1 MEDGVLTLEQL
12 GWTERLAE
20 AFRELQRPDWMP
32 ARIVRLERGVA
43 HVRTSDGEVA
53 ARVGGRISHHADD
66 PGERPAV
73 GDWVA
78 VTPETDAGEALVRAR
93 LPRRTRFLRQA
104 AGRTSEPQVLAANLD
119 TLLIVC
125 GLDGDFNPRRI
136 ERYLALARAGGVD
149 PVVVLN
155 KTDLCD
161 DLETKLAE
169 ARAAAP
175 GVPVV
180 AIGAKEGRGLDA
192 LEPWLERGTTLAL
205 VGSSGVGKSTLVNQ
219 LLGEDRVRTGEV
231 RASDD
236 RGRHTTTRRELF
248 VLPGG
253 ALWIDTPGLREL
265 QLSADT
271 EDVGSAFPEIE
282 QVAEGCKFRD
292 CEHGNEPGCAVRE
305 ASDAGTLDPARIEA
319 WARLRR
325 EAVNEQRRK
334 DERLARAD
342 SRRLGKLYKRIQSE
356 KNNRR

>member
-1 MEDGVLTLEQL
+1 MTLEQL
-12 GWTERLAE
+12 GWTERLE
-20 AFRELQRPDWMP
+20 RAFLELERPDWMP

-43 HVRTSDGEVA
+43 HVRTADGEVA

-66 PGERPAV
+66 PGEMPAV

-78 VTPETDAGEALVRAR
+78 VTPETEAGEALVRAR

-104 AGRTSEPQVLAANLD
+104 AGRTSEGQVLAANLD
-119 TLLIVC
+119 TLLVVC

-136 ERYLALARAGGVD
+136 ERYIALATAGGVA

-155 KTDLCD
+155 KTDLCE
-161 DLETKLAE
+161 DLEDKLVE

-175 GVPVV
+175 DVPVI

-192 LEPWLERGTTLAL
+192 LEPWLEPGTTLAL

-265 QLSADT
+265 QLSAGT

-282 QVAEGCKFRD
+282 RISEDCRFRD
-292 CEHGNEPGCAVRE
+292 CEHGGEPGCAVGA
-305 ASDAGTLDPARIEA
+305 ASEAGTLDPARIEA
-319 WARLRR
+319 WRRLRQ
-325 EAVNEQRRK
+325 EAASEQRRK
-334 DERLARAD
+334 DERLARAE
-342 SRRLGKLYKRIQSE
+342 SRRQGKLYKRIQSE

>member
-1 MEDGVLTLEQL
+1 MKLDQL
-12 GWTERLAE
+12 GWNERLE
-20 AFRELQRPDWMP
+20 DAFRELQRTDWLP

-43 HVRTSDGEVA
+43 HVRTADGEVA
-53 ARVGGRISHHADD
+53 ARLGGRISHHADD
-66 PGERPAV
+66 PGEMPAV

-78 VTPETDAGEALVRAR
+78 ITPETDAGEALVRAR

-104 AGRTSEPQVLAANLD
+104 SGRTSEPQVLAANLD

-136 ERYLALARAGGVD
+136 ERYLALANAGGVD

-161 DLETKLAE
+161 DLDGKLAE
-169 ARAAAP
+169 ARTAAP
-175 GVPVV
+175 GVPLV
-180 AIGAKEGRGLDA
+180 AIGAKRGDGLEA
-192 LEPWLERGTTLAL
+192 LEPWLVPGMTLAL
-205 VGSSGVGKSTLVNQ
+205 VGSSGVGKSTIVNR

-265 QLSADT
+265 QLTADAD
-271 EDVGSAFPEIE
+271 DVGSAFPDIE
-282 QVAEGCKFRD
+282 QVAEGCRFRD
-292 CEHGNEPGCAVRE
+292 CGHGAEPGCAVRE
-305 ASDAGTLDPARIEA
+305 ASEAGALDPARIEA
-319 WARLRR
+319 WSRLRQ
-325 EAVNEQRRK
+325 EAVSEQRRK

-342 SRRLGKLYKRIQSE
+342 SRRQGKLYKRIQSE